1 MTIVPITDRPALTPR
16 LKATPTPRMAWTDK
30 HAPLRGSRC
39 KVAAVWK
46 ARLQI
51 QDKQRNTAS
60 DRKHAVLTQ
69 LTGEAPAF
77 YLEFLSTA
85 GTASA
90 RSNKKTF
97 MKIFNTETVNAL
109 RISIGAP
116 IKRLIRRN
124 DLTDYERMLIV
135 RYRLNCDD
143 TKARQLVTAVMQ
155 REIHSLDNA
164 HRGYRWGTAKMGY
177 SNADITVYN
186 N

>member
-1 MTIVPITDRPALTPR
+1 
-16 LKATPTPRMAWTDK
+16 MAWTGK
-30 HAPLRGSRC
+30 HAASRASRC
-39 KVAAVWK
+39 KAAAVWK

-51 QDKQRNTAS
+51 QDEQRNTAS

-69 LTGEAPAF
+69 LTGEVPAY
-77 YLEFLSTA
+77 YLRFSSTA
-85 GTASA
+85 GTTSA

-97 MKIFNTETVNAL
+97 MKIFDTETVDAV
-109 RISIGAP
+109 RIYIGAP
-116 IKRLIRRN
+116 IKRLIRCN

-143 TKARQLVTAVMQ
+143 TQARQLVAAVMQ

-177 SNADITVYN
+177 SNADISVYN